1 MNRKLLM
8 MVVALFVYGAA
19 QAQDF
24 KIGYTYI
31 DFIVY
36 NMPEMVGIRSEV
48 KTFEDQLSSQAQ
60 AKRATLQTKVN
71 ELQQMAQQPNA
82 SQAALQAKD
91 AEVRKMDSDFQ
102 TWSAQAQQSLV
113 AKENSLMNPV
123 FTKVQAAIEEVRK
136 ELGYK
141 IILNMRTAS
150 NDGIVLAAEEDLNV
164 TEKVFEKLGVEMPKT
179 PSPTDPATADTGNG
193 N

>member
-1 MNRKLLM
+1 MNRKLLV
-8 MVVALFVYGAA
+8 MVAALFVYGAA

-36 NMPEMVGIRSEV
+36 NMPEMVGIRSEL
-48 KTFEDQLSSQAQ
+48 KTFEDQLASQAQ

-91 AEVRKMDSDFQ
+91 AEVRKMDQDFQ
-102 TWSAQAQQSLV
+102 TWTAQAQQSLA
-113 AKENSLMNPV
+113 AKESNLMNPV
-123 FTKVQAAIEEVRK
+123 FSKVQTAIDEVRK
-136 ELGYK
+136 ELGYQ
-141 IILNMRTAS
+141 IILNMRTSS
-150 NDGIVLAAEEDLNV
+150 NDGIVLAAEEDLNI
-164 TEKVFEKLGVEMPKT
+164 TEKVFEKLGVPMPTT
-179 PSPTDPATADTGNG
+179 PSPSDPATANSGNG

>member
-1 MNRKLLM
+1 MNRKLLV

-36 NMPEMVGIRSEV
+36 NMPEIEGIRSEV
-48 KTFEDQLSSQAQ
+48 KTFEDQLAQQ
-60 AKRATLQTKVN
+60 AKGKQDSYQTKLS

-91 AEVRKMDSDFQ
+91 ADLKKTQTEFQ
-102 TWSAQAQQSLV
+102 TWSAQAQQSLA
-113 AKENSLMNPV
+113 AKESTLMNPV
-123 FTKVQAAIEEVRK
+123 FAKVQTAIEDVRQ
-136 ELGYK
+136 ERGYM
-141 IILNMRTAS
+141 IILNMRTATG
-150 NDGIVLAAEEDLNV
+150 DGIVLAADESFQITED
-164 TEKVFEKLGVEMPKT
+164 VFAKLGVPMPKA
-179 PSPTDPATADTGNG
+179 PAPVAGDGN
-193 N
+193 